1 MRKEAFTLAGQSVL
15 AHIPERPRA
24 LLLVLHGLQG
34 SREHILSLLP
44 GYVERGFLL
53 LAFDAP
59 RHGKRE
65 GPPPSSKSPR
75 YVEEVYQVALA
86 FAEEARE
93 VAQEARGRFGLP
105 LFLAGGSLGAFVVHL
120 LLSQGFRAE
129 GALAFIGSG
138 FPMKLPQGQEVRD
151 TRVLAL
157 YETPPAQRGEAYGGV
172 PLLHLHG
179 TKDLIVP
186 LSRMEKTVEALRP
199 HYPEGR
205 LAWFV
210 EEGAGHTITP
220 LMARMG
226 LAFLETWL
234 DPGRP

>member
-1 MRKEAFTLAGQSVL
+1 ML

-24 LLLVLHGLQG
+24 LLLALHGLQG

-86 FAEEARE
+86 FAEEGRE

-105 LFLAGGSLGAFVVHL
+105 LFLAGGEPGSLCGAPA
-120 LLSQGFRAE
+120 SIPGFPGGRGPGLHRKRLPHEASP
-129 GALAFIGSG
+129 GSG
-138 FPMKLPQGQEVRD
+138 GAGYPGPGPLRNPSCPEGGSLWRCAPAPPPRHQGPDRAPFPHGENRGGLEAPLPR
-151 TRVLAL
+151 R
-157 YETPPAQRGEAYGGV
+157 
-172 PLLHLHG
+172 
-179 TKDLIVP
+179 P
-186 LSRMEKTVEALRP
+186 LSLVCG
-199 HYPEGR
+199 GR
-205 LAWFV
+205 SRAHHHPLDGPD
-210 EEGAGHTITP
+210 GAG
-220 LMARMG
+220 LFGDVA
-226 LAFLETWL
+226 
-234 DPGRP
+234 